1 MDQRKAPLFDMLKQ
15 YHMGQQASFH
25 VPGHKFGLDLHKEE
39 QYYFEHI
46 MQIDYTEIT
55 GLDDLH
61 DPQSI
66 IKDALELA
74 ANCFGAEQSYFLI
87 NGSTVGNLAMILS
100 VCGRDDVIIVQ
111 RNVHK
116 SIINGLVLA
125 AAKAVFLPP
134 NIDPKTGL
142 DLGVSLNNLQ
152 EALIQYPDAKAV
164 LLTNPTYYGIGMKLK
179 RLVDLVH
186 EYHIPILIDE
196 AHGAHYGF
204 HPKLPESS
212 LSCGVDVVVQSTHK
226 MLTSMTMSGM
236 LHVQG
241 NLIDRE
247 RLDRFLNMLQS
258 SSPSYPLMASLDIS
272 RRWISTRGRESI
284 ANVQSIILTFKK
296 EMEILKWFEI
306 VDITKDFGKDYTQDP
321 FKILI
326 HDLTATLSGYD
337 LQAAIEKRGCMI
349 EMADPKFILIVC
361 SVSTIEDDMNRL
373 LNALKDISF
382 HFNLKKKELGE
393 NITNICNEMA
403 YTSLSPPL
411 KMENHFE
418 NTKVVSL
425 DQALNFRSAEMVIP
439 YPPGIPLLYPGEIIN
454 YEVIL
459 KINQYIDSGAHFQGS
474 KEIVNHLISILN

>member
-1 MDQRKAPLFDMLKQ
+1 MDQHKAPLFDMLKQ
-15 YHMGQQASFH
+15 YHMGQHASFH
-25 VPGHKFGLDLHKEE
+25 VPGHKFGLDLNKDER
-39 QYYFEHI
+39 YYFEQI
-46 MQIDYTEIT
+46 MKIDYTEIT

-66 IKDALELA
+66 IKAALELA
-74 ANCFGAEQSYFLI
+74 ADCFGAEQSYFLI

-100 VCGRDDVIIVQ
+100 VCEREDIIIVQ

-125 AAKAVFLPP
+125 EAKAVFLPP

-142 DLGVSLNNLQ
+142 DLGVSINKLQ
-152 EALIQYPDAKAV
+152 EALVQYPDAKAV
-164 LLTNPTYYGIGMKLK
+164 LLTNPNYYGIGMKLK

-186 EYHIPILIDE
+186 GYHIPILIDE

-204 HPKLPESS
+204 HPKLPDSS
-212 LSCGVDVVVQSTHK
+212 LSCGVDAVVQSTHK

-241 NLIDRE
+241 NMINRE
-247 RLDRFLNMLQS
+247 RLHRFLTMLQS

-272 RRWISTRGRESI
+272 RRWISTKGRESLSK
-284 ANVQSIILTFKK
+284 VQSIILTFKK
-296 EMEILKWFEI
+296 EMEILSWFEI
-306 VDITKDFGKDYTQDP
+306 MDITQDFGKDYTQDP

-326 HDLTATLSGYD
+326 HDLTETLSGYD
-337 LQAAIEKRGCMI
+337 LQASLEIRGCMI

-361 SVSTIEDDMNRL
+361 SASTIEDDMNKL
-373 LNALKDISF
+373 LKALKDISV
-382 HFNLKKKELGE
+382 HFNLKKKELGK

-403 YTSLSPPL
+403 ITNLSPPV

-425 DQALNFRSAEMVIP
+425 DEALNSRSAELIIP
-439 YPPGIPLLYPGEIIN
+439 YPPGIPLLYQGETITN
-454 YEVIL
+454 EMIL
-459 KINQYIDSGAHFQGS
+459 KIKQYIDSGAHFQGS
-474 KEIVNHLISILN
+474 KKIVNHKISILN